1 MSARS
6 EANASRVVGVPS
18 WAAGWPASGACVRS
32 AGLDTDNV
40 RAGSTWL
47 VALDIGDFG
56 CFAGHPGLVLLG
68 GQQVAHSLG
77 ARDADCRG
85 LLPGGSGYVGG
96 QDVVGVLA
104 ERDAGAVVTHGGPGI
119 GVRGGLPGRPQ

>member
-1 MSARS
+1 
-6 EANASRVVGVPS
+6 VPS
-18 WAAGWPASGACVRS
+18 WAAGWPASSGACVRS
-32 AGLDTDNV
+32 AGLDTGNV

-47 VALDIGDFG
+47 AALNIGAFG

-68 GQQVAHSLG
+68 GQQVAHSLW
-77 ARDADCRG
+77 ARDADCGG
-85 LLPGGSGYVGG
+85 LLPSGSGYVAGK
-96 QDVVGVLA
+96 DVVGVLA